1 MARLQQKHSARYRV
15 SVAVRVS
22 FAISLLAASANLAQ
36 ARSLAQIEQSKE
48 LRICIAPVHPAI
60 ATVEPPACRDKCE
73 FSGPAYEQTLVFAKF
88 LGKGIR
94 PKFLRVEWDE
104 QFFNKEGKT
113 VREGSYTPELLAA
126 AKCDL
131 YPSNLTKNEWRM
143 KKLDFVTVFPSRLM
157 VIVSS
162 AMKGK
167 LKAPPDLAG
176 KTAAVEKDTSFHTW
190 LQVQNQTTYANN
202 PVKLELLGTTESL
215 LAVEAG
221 KVDFTIADSDIAIW
235 AVRHELKSATTAFPV
250 GATDE
255 LGWGFRKDDKDL
267 QAAAQKFIDDQR
279 KNPGSEVNY
288 IWKKHFGRTL
298 TEFIAL
304 MVAVK

>member
-48 LRICIAPVHPAI
+48 LRICIATIHPSA
-60 ATVEPPACRDKCE
+60 ATVRTPGVPRQVRV
-73 FSGPAYEQTLVFAKF
+73 FRSGLRTVPGLRQIP
-88 LGKGIR
+88 GNGIR
-94 PKFLRVEWDE
+94 PKFLRVDWD
-104 QFFNKEGKT
+104 QHFFNKEGKT
-113 VREGSYTPELLAA
+113 VREGSYTPELLAS

-131 YPSNLTKNEWRM
+131 YPGNLTKNEWRL

-167 LKAPPDLAG
+167 LKAPPDRAG

-202 PVKLELLGTTESL
+202 PVKLELLGTTDSL

-279 KNPGSEVNY
+279 RNPDSELNS

>member
-48 LRICIAPVHPAI
+48 LRICIAPIHPSA

-73 FSGPAYEQTLVFAKF
+73 FSGPVYEQSLVFAKF
-88 LGKGIR
+88 LGNGIR
-94 PKFLRVEWDE
+94 PKFLRVDWD
-104 QFFNKEGKT
+104 QHFFNKEGKT
-113 VREGSYTPELLAA
+113 VREGSYTPELLAS

-131 YPSNLTKNEWRM
+131 YPGNLTKNEWRL
-143 KKLDFVTVFPSRLM
+143 KKLDFVTVFPSRMM
-157 VIVSS
+157 VIV
-162 AMKGK
+162 AKEMKAK
-167 LKAPPDLAG
+167 IKTAADLAG

-190 LQVQNQTTYANN
+190 LQAQNQTTYAAD
-202 PVKLELLGTTESL
+202 PVNLELLGTTDSL

-221 KVDFTIADSDIAIW
+221 KADFTIADSDIAIW

-250 GATDE
+250 GPIDE
-255 LGWGFRKDDKDL
+255 IGWGFRKDDKDL
-267 QAAAQKFIDDQR
+267 QAAAQKFIDVQR
-279 KNPGSEVNY
+279 RNPDSELNS